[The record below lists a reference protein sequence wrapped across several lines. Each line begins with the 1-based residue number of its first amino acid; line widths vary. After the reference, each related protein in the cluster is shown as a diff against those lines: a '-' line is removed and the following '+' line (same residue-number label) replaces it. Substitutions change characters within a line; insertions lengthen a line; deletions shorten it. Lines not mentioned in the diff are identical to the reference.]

1 MRSSEAQTVCQ
12 IQSLDYMADPNA
24 KVIVPPLSMRLRLKL
39 TRRMAPQVKRAILRY
54 SDWVLNRSSQ
64 LIGRSEKAFV
74 PSAKPQTSSLKAG
87 DPVRVRSQEE
97 IGATLNYWRQLKGCT
112 FMEEMKPFCG
122 TTQRV
127 LKPVERFL
135 DERDYRI
142 KKTRGIILLEG
153 LTCQGTE
160 RFGRCDRS
168 CFYFWRE
175 EWLEKID

>member
-1 MRSSEAQTVCQ
+1 
-12 IQSLDYMADPNA
+12 
-24 KVIVPPLSMRLRLKL
+24 
-39 TRRMAPQVKRAILRY
+39 MAPRIKRAILKY
-54 SDWVLNRSSQ
+54 SDNVISWSSRLAGQ
-64 LIGRSEKAFV
+64 SQKASV
-74 PSAKPQTSSLKAG
+74 PPAAVTTSSLKAG
-87 DPVRVRSQEE
+87 DLVCVRSREE
-97 IGATLNYWRQLKGCT
+97 IEATLNPWRQLKGCT
-112 FMEEMKPFCG
+112 FMEEMEPYCG

-153 LTCQGTE
+153 LLCQGTE